1 MAEGM
6 SHHLLIKINELTK
19 IVSVTYILSYLF
31 VTLSLDPS
39 VSLKGSLLFD
49 AQVLFSLRLSFFFS
63 GTSASDVHFQAYLLD
78 GLMRWNA
85 DRTRAAVSSS
95 ESGPESYSGIL
106 IQAVNELSED
116 VLGRKIKSNVQSV
129 GIYTGEQIGVEY
141 LYSQTGEILKD
152 NTLEDEDVRSP
163 REEPLSDINPDQLTD
178 EGFNEDE
185 DETIAQA
192 EQVFTVPLGGER
204 GKCTFP

>member
-1 MAEGM
+1 M
-6 SHHLLIKINELTK
+6 
-19 IVSVTYILSYLF
+19 
-31 VTLSLDPS
+31 
-39 VSLKGSLLFD
+39 
-49 AQVLFSLRLSFFFS
+49 
-63 GTSASDVHFQAYLLD
+63 LD

-116 VLGRKIKSNVQSV
+116 VLGRKIKSNVESV

-152 NTLEDEDVRSP
+152 NTLEDEDVRPP